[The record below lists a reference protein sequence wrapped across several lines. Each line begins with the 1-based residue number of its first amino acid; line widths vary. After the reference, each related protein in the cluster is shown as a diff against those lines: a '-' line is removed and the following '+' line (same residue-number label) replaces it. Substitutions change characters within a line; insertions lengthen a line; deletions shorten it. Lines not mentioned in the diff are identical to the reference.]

1 MGALSFSSSE
11 DSVSASFLLRCL
23 SQHTFTKNTG
33 EKPDVLDDEEADL
46 LVLLIAELELLLV
59 RLLLLIRLHRFLLG
73 LFSRTLP
80 LFLLLLILF
89 ALWLRLQNVVHK
101 IIDVHLSELFV
112 DCLV

>member
-1 MGALSFSSSE
+1 MQLRLSTWLLVGALSFSSSE

-59 RLLLLIRLHRFLLG
+59 RLLLLIRLHRFLFG
-73 LFSRTLP
+73 LFLNCRCVV
-80 LFLLLLILF
+80 FIQINIRLINPGQK
-89 ALWLRLQNVVHK
+89 WLK
-101 IIDVHLSELFV
+101 IITGFR
-112 DCLV
+112 

>member
-1 MGALSFSSSE
+1 MQLRLSTWLLVGALSFSSSE

-59 RLLLLIRLHRFLLG
+59 RLLLLIRLHRFLL
-73 LFSRTLP
+73 S
-80 LFLLLLILF
+80 LLLNCRCVVFIQINIRLI
-89 ALWLRLQNVVHK
+89 NP
-101 IIDVHLSELFV
+101 
-112 DCLV
+112 

>member
-1 MGALSFSSSE
+1 MQLRLSTWLLVGALSFSSSE

-59 RLLLLIRLHRFLLG
+59 RLLLLIRLHRFLFG
-73 LFSRTLP
+73 LFLNCWCVVFIQINIR
-80 LFLLLLILF
+80 LINPGQK
-89 ALWLRLQNVVHK
+89 WLK
-101 IIDVHLSELFV
+101 IITGFR
-112 DCLV
+112 